1 MIEGEMKELTTKD
14 DELMVLIPVK
24 EYRKLIK
31 KVEKLKAEKIVER
44 RIAADAKQK
53 SDYYRWWQE
62 EEDKRKAL
70 EEECKE
76 LRKNLDDAKAQIQ
89 SLIGLD
95 EQVKEQE

>member
-62 EEDKRKAL
+62 EEDKREAL
-70 EEECKE
+70 EVECKE